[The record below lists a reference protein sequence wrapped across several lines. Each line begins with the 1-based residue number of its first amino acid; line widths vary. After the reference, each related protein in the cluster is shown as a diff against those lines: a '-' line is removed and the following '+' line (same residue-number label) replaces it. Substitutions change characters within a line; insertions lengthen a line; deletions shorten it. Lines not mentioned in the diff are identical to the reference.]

1 MSNFSDFLPL
11 IVLLSSVLLTE
22 QASEPNCSGIADFDN
37 CLGNTEGFCPKD
49 IVCGC
54 KGNKPFCKCPY
65 YRGLWGDYWYMGHK
79 CEQLWNTLDLI
90 LVTVLPAVTLA
101 FLVGVIIQCV
111 YYCKNKSNKSVKG
124 ARKPAR
130 QTELESQHNHVFV
143 PELDDNSRYV
153 SQQRWAKDDWT
164 TENIRMPKI
173 QLQSQSFVQSQ
184 SPGEVESFS
193 YIPHRPSGRAVQI
206 ADSSFS
212 LQSPQHNQ
220 FGYQNS
226 HIPNAD
232 YEEDIPIPAMSGRQ
246 FPKYGIPEFSRS
258 DRFQSVAQP
267 MNNPNAGRPY
277 ELGRSQKYM

>member
-1 MSNFSDFLPL
+1 
-11 IVLLSSVLLTE
+11 
-22 QASEPNCSGIADFDN
+22 
-37 CLGNTEGFCPKD
+37 
-49 IVCGC
+49 
-54 KGNKPFCKCPY
+54 
-65 YRGLWGDYWYMGHK
+65 
-79 CEQLWNTLDLI
+79 
-90 LVTVLPAVTLA
+90 
-101 FLVGVIIQCV
+101 
-111 YYCKNKSNKSVKG
+111 
-124 ARKPAR
+124 
-130 QTELESQHNHVFV
+130 
-143 PELDDNSRYV
+143 
-153 SQQRWAKDDWT
+153 
-164 TENIRMPKI
+164 MPKI

-212 LQSPQHNQ
+212 LQSPQRNQ

-232 YEEDIPIPAMSGRQ
+232 YEEDIPIPATSGRQ